1 MKYFGSKSQISLKTI
16 KQNLLG
22 TTLNNYYSLNI
33 SRNKKKNEIFPL
45 TKRDNQ
51 LLYKSNIS
59 NKTKFSFH
67 KKNEYKIH
75 YYTIKINFSNS
86 EEKNKTSKYPFTNN
100 KKSNFLRQFR
110 NPLSFKKKINN
121 NKLSVEK
128 LVDLLSERKLKYL
141 KPIENNLSKSLK
153 STKKL
158 MKDYSFKEKGYKI
171 FERERIFV
179 KDLLKN
185 KKFNHLSFTK
195 LNRFNSLDYKN
206 TNKENNDGIFF
217 QNEQIR
223 KVLRSPISENK
234 SMEIYSIFFHNK
246 KH

>member
-22 TTLNNYYSLNI
+22 TSLNNFYSLNV
-33 SRNKKKNEIFPL
+33 SRNKKKNEIFPQ

-51 LLYKSNIS
+51 SSYKSNIS

-121 NKLSVEK
+121 KLSVEK

-141 KPIENNLSKSLK
+141 KPIEKNLSKNLN

-195 LNRFNSLDYKN
+195 LNRFNSLDYKY
-206 TNKENNDGIFF
+206 TNKENNDGLFF